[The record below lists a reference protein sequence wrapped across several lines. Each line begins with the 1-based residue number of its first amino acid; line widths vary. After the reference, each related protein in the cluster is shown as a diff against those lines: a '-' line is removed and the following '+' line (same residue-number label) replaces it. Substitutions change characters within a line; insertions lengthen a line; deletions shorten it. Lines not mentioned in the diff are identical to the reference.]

1 MKSLPLLKFFSNG
14 KFKIKTHRKHFK
26 SFSKMIINKLS
37 IINFKNH
44 DGKSFEFSPQ
54 INCFV
59 GNNGVGKTNILDAL
73 HYLSVGKSF
82 LGNSD
87 LNNIKIQNSRFEIQ
101 EDLEIADFFS
111 IEAEIQNGEKEDIIK
126 ILQPKDSKKV
136 IKKNDKSYDRI
147 ADHIGYLPSVMI
159 SPYDSNLISDSG
171 ESRRKFLDAMISQTD
186 SGYLFNLIQ
195 YQKTVQQRNALL
207 KYFAKNRTF
216 DKDSLEIYNDPIS
229 NFGTEI
235 FEKRKDFVEK
245 LNPIVQKFYEIIS
258 GGKEKVEVLYESH
271 LFEHDFPT
279 LLSENIDK
287 DRALTYTSKGVHK
300 DDLLFRMNG
309 NLIKK
314 IGSQGQQK
322 SFLIALKLAQIN
334 RIKEL
339 TEKSPVLLLD
349 DIFDKLDDTRVSQL
363 IELVNKEN
371 FGQIFITDTHRERT
385 ENVVKRIS
393 EESRIFE
400 V

>member
-1 MKSLPLLKFFSNG
+1 
-14 KFKIKTHRKHFK
+14 
-26 SFSKMIINKLS
+26 MIIQKLTL
-37 IINFKNH
+37 INFKNH
-44 DGKSFEFSPQ
+44 SEKFFDFSPQ

-73 HYLSVGKSF
+73 HYVSVGKSF

-87 LNNIKIQNSRFEIQ
+87 FNNIKTDEDFFTIEAMIQNK
-101 EDLEIADFFS
+101 
-111 IEAEIQNGEKEDIIK
+111 EKDNIIK
-126 ILQPKDSKKV
+126 ILQPKEKKKI
-136 IKKNDKSYDRI
+136 IKKNDKTYDRI

-186 SGYLFNLIQ
+186 SEYLFDLIQ

-216 DKDSLEIYNDPIS
+216 DKDSLEIYDEPITH
-229 NFGTEI
+229 FGTKI

-245 LNPIVQKFYEIIS
+245 LNPVVQHFYEIIS
-258 GGKEKVEVLYESH
+258 GGKEQVSVMYESH
-271 LFEHDFPT
+271 LLENKFSD
-279 LLSENIDK
+279 LLTENIEK
-287 DRALTYTSKGVHK
+287 DRILTYTSKGIHK
-300 DDLLFRMNG
+300 DDLLFEMNG

-339 TEKSPVLLLD
+339 TGKSPILLLD
-349 DIFDKLDDTRVSQL
+349 DIFDKLDDSRVSQL

-371 FGQIFITDTHRERT
+371 FGQIFITDTHKERT
-385 ENVVKRIS
+385 ESVVKRIHENS
-393 EESRIFE
+393 KIFE
-400 V
+400 I